1 MEDKRDPEW
10 LKTLLRNGSGKRSL
24 ANNVADMKGSYS
36 KTLIIFIE
44 WLILALETKI
54 GNKSVTS
61 ASQDWNVFI
70 YQWCIIYISN
80 DGGPIIH

>member
-36 KTLIIFIE
+36 KPLIE
-44 WLILALETKI
+44 WLILSFETKI
-54 GNKSVTS
+54 ENKSGAS
-61 ASQDWNVFI
+61 ASQD
-70 YQWCIIYISN
+70 
-80 DGGPIIH
+80 